1 MFLKITSAQNKI
13 FAWDIQKVS
22 VPTEAGE
29 ITILPGHE
37 PLTTV
42 VRWWLI
48 KILPTEV
55 DETQQDAFS
64 DYIAHDGMIVISV
77 AKGLLLVDGETILIT
92 TSVAT
97 ATLQETEEIL
107 QQMQQ
112 KLETDLKEIR
122 AEGSV
127 EDIEKVVMNLEKV
140 RADLKLIKLQD
151 KDRKNI

>member
-1 MFLKITSAQNKI
+1 M
-13 FAWDIQKVS
+13 
-22 VPTEAGE
+22 
-29 ITILPGHE
+29 
-37 PLTTV
+37 
-42 VRWWLI
+42 
-48 KILPTEV
+48 
-55 DETQQDAFS
+55 
-64 DYIAHDGMIVISV
+64 
-77 AKGLLLVDGETILIT
+77 DGETILIT

-112 KLETDLKEIR
+112 QLETDLKEIR

-151 KDRKNI
+151 KERKNI